1 MLKKLLIIISI
12 SFLFSQEQSIT
23 NLTVGQL
30 TDGSGLIAVNYDLI
44 DNTGTFASF
53 NVSVQVSIDDSEFQ
67 TYAGGDVSGD
77 VGENVIPGTGKII
90 YIQAPSETYSTN
102 VVVKVIATAYTVTSE
117 LPFTMISISSVE
129 GVSSYQNE
137 SINYSYE
144 IMQNEMTNAELVTF
158 LETYDFQL
166 NDDEEPIYNCG
177 DYTEYFNTG
186 INNNDNSIQCN
197 DSSALNN
204 GSNVDCVYDWQVGC
218 TDSYAFNFNPE
229 AMYYNCSCFY
239 SGTSYSEHVP
249 GITGGCNWGDIGYSD
264 GGMNSFWYIDVNGDG
279 AYDFM
284 VEDGHRIVIGGCNDP
299 GAYNYP
305 EEFIQFF
312 IDNNVNADCYDIQ
325 GDGMNGCLFECDED
339 YLGNYNDN
347 SSDNYETV
355 NIEHFSNQA
364 ISFEGSSFI
373 IESGLGTQPA
383 IFNYEN
389 CVDGVIVGL
398 LLDYYGLRIPTGGE
412 WVKAA
417 REDNS
422 RCWPW
427 LESDCDNAAETY
439 CNSIYTCMDD
449 EEFEQCET
457 QANDLFLECQLDC
470 NDMGGGSNA
479 DCSASSEF
487 DCLAA
492 GCSWESTFNYC
503 YDDCSSCMMQN
514 GDLCGDNPSTPG
526 CPCFDTCMGDSNMD
540 SMMECM
546 NECGNTYGNTFDYCN
561 GQDVNDCNHC
571 MQNSQDCEETQV
583 YNITEFLDDSNYV
596 DDNGVFV
603 SDFDNYGFYRHVYSN
618 KFYFYNDSNSGD
630 NLATNIEVTDIA
642 QFPEGISPFG
652 LYDMIGNAPEIVKY
666 NNNLWIVGTHPGAEY
681 YGSFC
686 ANNGSMFD
694 ENDYNIH
701 GTGLSIS
708 HGHYYN
714 LYGLRLAR
722 TTQ

>member
-249 GITGGCNWGDIGYSD
+249 GITGGCNWSDIGYSD
-264 GGMNSFWYIDVNGDG
+264 GGMNSFS
-279 AYDFM
+279 
-284 VEDGHRIVIGGCNDP
+284 P
-299 GAYNYP
+299 
-305 EEFIQFF
+305 
-312 IDNNVNADCYDIQ
+312 
-325 GDGMNGCLFECDED
+325 
-339 YLGNYNDN
+339 
-347 SSDNYETV
+347 SS
-355 NIEHFSNQA
+355 A
-364 ISFEGSSFI
+364 
-373 IESGLGTQPA
+373 
-383 IFNYEN
+383 
-389 CVDGVIVGL
+389 
-398 LLDYYGLRIPTGGE
+398 
-412 WVKAA
+412 
-417 REDNS
+417 
-422 RCWPW
+422 
-427 LESDCDNAAETY
+427 
-439 CNSIYTCMDD
+439 
-449 EEFEQCET
+449 
-457 QANDLFLECQLDC
+457 
-470 NDMGGGSNA
+470 
-479 DCSASSEF
+479 
-487 DCLAA
+487 
-492 GCSWESTFNYC
+492 
-503 YDDCSSCMMQN
+503 
-514 GDLCGDNPSTPG
+514 
-526 CPCFDTCMGDSNMD
+526 
-540 SMMECM
+540 
-546 NECGNTYGNTFDYCN
+546 
-561 GQDVNDCNHC
+561 
-571 MQNSQDCEETQV
+571 
-583 YNITEFLDDSNYV
+583 
-596 DDNGVFV
+596 
-603 SDFDNYGFYRHVYSN
+603 
-618 KFYFYNDSNSGD
+618 
-630 NLATNIEVTDIA
+630 
-642 QFPEGISPFG
+642 
-652 LYDMIGNAPEIVKY
+652 
-666 NNNLWIVGTHPGAEY
+666 
-681 YGSFC
+681 
-686 ANNGSMFD
+686 
-694 ENDYNIH
+694 
-701 GTGLSIS
+701 
-708 HGHYYN
+708 
-714 LYGLRLAR
+714 
-722 TTQ
+722 